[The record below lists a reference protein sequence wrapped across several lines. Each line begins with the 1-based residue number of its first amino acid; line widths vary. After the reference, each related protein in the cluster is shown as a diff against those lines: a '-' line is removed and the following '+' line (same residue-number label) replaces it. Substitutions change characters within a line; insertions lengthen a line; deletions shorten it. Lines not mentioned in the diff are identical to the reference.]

1 MNTAIK
7 AVQSG
12 LVVSCQAAEGN
23 PLRGPQYM
31 AAMARAAAAGGAVGL
46 RAEGPDDVAAVA
58 QATGLPVIGILK
70 TANQGPDCVYIT
82 PTYADAALVVAAG
95 ASIVATDGTARPRP
109 DGRDL
114 ATLIRGIHDE
124 LGVPVMADVDSLESG
139 QYAEQAGA
147 DVLGTTLSG
156 YTGPG
161 SVPAGPDME
170 LLAQLLRNSS
180 LPVIA
185 EGRFWTPEDVVQAFA
200 LGAHAVVIGT
210 AITNPL
216 AITRRFVTAL
226 DRAPRAA
233 L

>member
-1 MNTAIK
+1 MNTVIK
-7 AVQSG
+7 AIQSG

-31 AAMARAAAAGGAVGL
+31 AAMARAAATGGAVGL

-70 TANQGPDCVYIT
+70 AANQGPDLVYIT

-95 ASIVATDGTARPRP
+95 ASIVAADGTARPRP
-109 DGRDL
+109 DGQDL
-114 ATLIRGIHDE
+114 ATLIRRIHDE

-139 QYAEQAGA
+139 RYAEQAGA
-147 DVLGTTLSG
+147 DVLGTTLAG
-156 YTGPG
+156 YTGTG
-161 SVPAGPDME
+161 TAPAGPDLE
-170 LLAQLLRNSS
+170 LLAQLVHNSS

-185 EGRFWTPEDVVQAFA
+185 EGKFWTPEDVTQAFA

-216 AITRRFVTAL
+216 AITRRFVAAVPPRGAL
-226 DRAPRAA
+226 
-233 L
+233 

>member
-7 AVQSG
+7 AVRSG

-23 PLRGPQYM
+23 PLRGTQYM
-31 AAMARAAAAGGAVGL
+31 TAMARAAAAGGAVGL

-58 QATGLPVIGILK
+58 RATGLPVIGIRK
-70 TANQGPDCVYIT
+70 AANQGSDCVYIT

-109 DGRDL
+109 DGQDL
-114 ATLIRGIHDE
+114 ATMIRRIHDE

-139 QYAEQAGA
+139 RYAEQAGA

-161 SVPAGPDME
+161 SVPADPDME
-170 LLAQLLRNSS
+170 LIAQLVQGSS

-185 EGRFWTPEDVVQAFA
+185 EGRFWTPEDVAQAFA

-216 AITRRFVTAL
+216 AITRRFVAAL
-226 DRAPRAA
+226 DHRS
-233 L
+233 

>member
-31 AAMARAAAAGGAVGL
+31 AAMARAAAEGGAVGL

-58 QATGLPVIGILK
+58 QATRLPVIGILK
-70 TANQGPDCVYIT
+70 AANQGPDLVYIT

-109 DGRDL
+109 DGQDL
-114 ATLIRGIHDE
+114 ATLIRRIHDE

-139 QYAEQAGA
+139 QYAEHAGA
-147 DVLGTTLSG
+147 DVLGTTLAG
-156 YTGPG
+156 YTGPETA
-161 SVPAGPDME
+161 PAGPDLE
-170 LLAQLLRNSS
+170 LLAQLVHNSS

-185 EGRFWTPEDVVQAFA
+185 EGKFWTPQDVTQAFA
-200 LGAHAVVIGT
+200 LGAHAVVVGT

-216 AITRRFVTAL
+216 AITRRFVAAAPPRGAL
-226 DRAPRAA
+226 
-233 L
+233 